1 MKISTPVFL
10 AAMVVAGLWSL
21 PAFAGDG
28 EKDKPPS
35 GPCGE
40 GKGECK
46 GDARG
51 KEGDCCKGKKAGECA
66 EGAKKECGDDA
77 DAVCGECAEG
87 AKEGKECCKGKTART
102 DLEVVTLAAVEGT
115 SEAAKKVLAAV
126 PAAALE
132 KVEAARKSALEQL
145 ARIQGAMSELKADF
159 DAACVEAKAKG
170 AEVGCD
176 MKATYEKDM
185 KALQAKAK
193 EQIDLC
199 AKTIRESIGED
210 RIKELSADCRKAGDM
225 ARAAGARIKAAAAKL
240 LEKKRAAEA
249 EEEDD
254 DEDGEDD
261 AEEGKG
267 VEGGKG
273 EQKKPEKKDA
283 K

>member
-1 MKISTPVFL
+1 MKIRISAFL
-10 AAMVVAGLWSL
+10 AAMAVVGLCSL

-28 EKDKPPS
+28 EKDKPT
-35 GPCGE
+35 GAAG
-40 GKGECK
+40 GECK
-46 GDARG
+46 GDAKA
-51 KEGDCCKGKKAGECA
+51 KEGDCCKGKKDGECV

-77 DAVCGECAEG
+77 EAVCGECAEG
-87 AKEGKECCKGKTART
+87 AKEGKECCKEKAART

-132 KVEAARKSALEQL
+132 KVEAARKVALEQL
-145 ARIQGAMSELKADF
+145 ARIQGAMSDLKKDF
-159 DAACVEAKAKG
+159 DVACAEAKAKS
-170 AEVGCD
+170 AEVSCD
-176 MKATYEKDM
+176 MKATYETDM

-210 RIKELSADCRKAGDM
+210 KIKELSADCRKAGDM
-225 ARAAGARIKAAAAKL
+225 AKAAGAKIKAAAAKL
-240 LEKKRAAEA
+240 LEKKKAAEA
-249 EEEDD
+249 EEE
-254 DEDGEDD
+254 GEDEAD
-261 AEEGKG
+261 DGKC

-273 EQKKPEKKDA
+273 EEKKPEKKEA